1 MLDFIKKISVI
12 YLSIAMVFI
21 VTQGCAE
28 IKQGATRKFNDFTS
42 WLDEMDQK
50 IQRNIKKTG
59 SVNTGNKDGFTIS
72 SAAPALDGSSCQF
85 RHIRLRLA
93 FFPLAPGKIRH
104 EPRLEPLKA
113 GKTLF

>member
-1 MLDFIKKISVI
+1 MSVYGMAVKLGIKGAAEAGKRGLVNNGVTKEFAEESSVAFEAI
-12 YLSIAMVFI
+12 N
-21 VTQGCAE
+21 
-28 IKQGATRKFNDFTS
+28 GA
-42 WLDEMDQK
+42 
-50 IQRNIKKTG
+50 
-59 SVNTGNKDGFTIS
+59 
-72 SAAPALDGSSCQF
+72 AAPALDGSSCQF

>member
-1 MLDFIKKISVI
+1 M
-12 YLSIAMVFI
+12 
-21 VTQGCAE
+21 TNCA
-28 IKQGATRKFNDFTS
+28 
-42 WLDEMDQK
+42 
-50 IQRNIKKTG
+50 
-59 SVNTGNKDGFTIS
+59 
-72 SAAPALDGSSCQF
+72 AAPALDGSSCQF

>member
-1 MLDFIKKISVI
+1 MAYITWSDSFNTTID
-12 YLSIAMVFI
+12 
-21 VTQGCAE
+21 E
-28 IKQGATRKFNDFTS
+28 IDNP
-42 WLDEMDQK
+42 
-50 IQRNIKKTG
+50 
-59 SVNTGNKDGFTIS
+59 
-72 SAAPALDGSSCQF
+72 AAPALDGSSCQF